1 MLAGSAFAMQVIPA
15 IDLRGGRCVR
25 LYQGDYDRETVFSDD
40 PVAVAA
46 RWRDAGA
53 RRIHVVDLDGARSG
67 VRANAGAI
75 ASIAAEAGVPVQVSG
90 GIRSADMAADV
101 LRTGADR
108 VIFGTAAV
116 EAPDEVANAVAKFGW
131 ERVVVGIDT
140 RGGWVATRGW
150 TKSTELTAA
159 DLMRK
164 MADLGVGRFMY
175 TDIDRDGTFG
185 HPNLDSIAGILEQ
198 IGRPVIVGGGIAE
211 VADLVALARLGVEA
225 AVCGKAIY
233 TGAIDLADAIRR
245 VAEIPN

>member
-1 MLAGSAFAMQVIPA
+1 MEVIPA

-67 VRANAGAI
+67 VRENAA
-75 ASIAAEAGVPVQVSG
+75 AVARVAAEVGVALQVSG
-90 GIRSADMAADV
+90 GIRSADLAAEV
-101 LRTGADR
+101 LRLGADR

-131 ERVVVGIDT
+131 ERVVVGVDT
-140 RGGWVATRGW
+140 RDGLVATRGW
-150 TKSTELTAA
+150 TKGTNLRAA
-159 DLMRK
+159 ELMRR
-164 MADLGVGRFMY
+164 MIDIGVGRFMY

-185 HPNLDSIAGILEQ
+185 HPNLQDIAGILEQ
-198 IGRPVIVGGGIAE
+198 IGRPVIVAGGIAE
-211 VADLVALARLGVEA
+211 VDDLVALARLGVEA

-245 VAEIPN
+245 VAEIQD